1 MLLLN
6 FVKNVFTELKLCV
19 NNWNMFLF
27 QENLLYLHF
36 QKSGGLKGILIQ
48 LTYFMYFESFYLLF
62 LNVWLLRFSFIV
74 PLELSFSL

>member
-6 FVKNVFTELKLCV
+6 FVKNVFTELELCI

-27 QENLLYLHF
+27 QEILLYPHF

-48 LTYFMYFESFYLLF
+48 LTYFIHFTSYFSMYGHIFH
-62 LNVWLLRFSFIV
+62 
-74 PLELSFSL
+74 

>member
-6 FVKNVFTELKLCV
+6 FVKNVFTELELCV

-27 QENLLYLHF
+27 QENLLYPHF
-36 QKSGGLKGILIQ
+36 RKSGGLKGILIQ